1 MSLFVAPAR
10 AFPRTI
16 PAMRR
21 WLFLALSIAVVLL
34 VMFGIAMASGVSL
47 FEDPTPLLRGGKVL
61 AAIAGVLLL
70 VADVF
75 LPVPSSLV
83 MVAHGALFGLTVGT
97 ILSLVGCV
105 AAALTGFAV
114 GRAGNDAIRRWVTP
128 AEHDRA
134 GAMLRRW
141 GVVAIAV
148 SRPVPI
154 LAETIA
160 ILAGSSPLTWR
171 QVAVSAAVGSLVPS
185 LAYAWAGAHA
195 TGVVNHALVFGGVLA
210 VTGVLWAIG
219 RSIR

>member
-1 MSLFVAPAR
+1 
-10 AFPRTI
+10 
-16 PAMRR
+16 MRR
-21 WLFLALSIAVVLL
+21 WLLLALSIAVVLL
-34 VMFGIAMASGVSL
+34 VMFGVAMASGVSL

-61 AAIAGVLLL
+61 AGIAGVLLL

-83 MVAHGALFGLTVGT
+83 MVAHGALFGMTVGT

-148 SRPVPI
+148 TRPVPI
-154 LAETIA
+154 LAETVA

-219 RSIR
+219 RNVR